1 MAVQARVE
9 TSGQVLSVDCVHACK
24 ALTTGLPPFAGLALQ
39 PKRKVP
45 CVIIYIYMFS
55 WYV

>member
-45 CVIIYIYMFS
+45 CIIIYIYMFS